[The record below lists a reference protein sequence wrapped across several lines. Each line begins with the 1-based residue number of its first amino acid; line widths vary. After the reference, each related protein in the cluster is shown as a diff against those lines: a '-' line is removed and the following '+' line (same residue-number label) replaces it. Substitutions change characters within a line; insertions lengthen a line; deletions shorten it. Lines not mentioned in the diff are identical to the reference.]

1 MKGADEKKK
10 KGEEKILR
18 DRKTVRYACALAANV
33 STALLKFVAGAA
45 TMSVTVV
52 VSGFYTLCM
61 TAAKASCMFRGE
73 ERKSTACFSAAL
85 FLALAALFY
94 GAGAVKSFVV
104 PSTFAFGIIP
114 AIAVATA
121 AFYETIS
128 AVAGTIMAAKA
139 KDGIRLTYKRIH
151 LSAAVAALALT
162 QTALLAVNSDTQNA
176 IANASMGVIAAAVT
190 AICATD
196 AFARGRKEKKKEKE
210 KARTGQGDPFENK
223 DETGLVLCEKTD
235 KDRRK
240 A

>member
-94 GAGAVKSFVV
+94 GTGAVKSFFV

-128 AVAGTIMAAKA
+128 AVAGAIMAEKA
-139 KDGIRLTYKRIH
+139 KDGIRLHYKRIH
-151 LSAAVAALALT
+151 LFAAVAALALT

>member
-1 MKGADEKKK
+1 MKGEDEKKK
-10 KGEEKILR
+10 KGEERILR

-94 GAGAVKSFVV
+94 GTGAVKSFFV

>member
-94 GAGAVKSFVV
+94 GTGAVKSFFV

-128 AVAGTIMAAKA
+128 AVAGAIMAAKA

>member
-1 MKGADEKKK
+1 M
-10 KGEEKILR
+10 
-18 DRKTVRYACALAANV
+18 
-33 STALLKFVAGAA
+33 
-45 TMSVTVV
+45 
-52 VSGFYTLCM
+52 
-61 TAAKASCMFRGE
+61 
-73 ERKSTACFSAAL
+73 

-94 GAGAVKSFVV
+94 GAGAVKSFFV